1 MTTAALPA
9 ATAATPL
16 KRRRGS
22 GGPTSTSPAVTRRAQ
37 TRLGLLLVAPV
48 MIMTV
53 VFFLFPLGNALY
65 YSVVDFNGINPNPE
79 FVGLANFQEMFLD
92 PEVWHALGN
101 NFIWI
106 IVGTAAPLIIG
117 LLVSVLLWTTRT
129 GSPIYRVIFFLPYV
143 LPGVAIGI
151 VWGWIY
157 DPVSGWLN
165 QALTAIGLG
174 DLTRGWLG
182 DPNIALYAVLATAVW
197 ASTGFVIVIL
207 LSALRNVDIELVDSA
222 KIDGANPAQR
232 LWYVIL
238 PQIMPVFLMV
248 LTLTLVGGFSVF
260 DIIFIMTGGGPAGAT
275 NTIGTYAYSQ
285 AFELS
290 RIGYGT
296 TLALLI
302 TVLSVPFAVF
312 LNRLQRRLSLDG
324 TGA

>member
-1 MTTAALPA
+1 M
-9 ATAATPL
+9 
-16 KRRRGS
+16 
-22 GGPTSTSPAVTRRAQ
+22 TRRAQ
-37 TRLGLLLVAPV
+37 TRLGILLAAPV
-48 MIMTV
+48 AIMTI
-53 VFFLFPLGNALY
+53 VFFLFPLVNAVY
-65 YSVVDFNGINPNPE
+65 YSLVDFNGINPNPA
-79 FVGLANFQEMFLD
+79 FIGLANFAEMIFD

-101 NFIWI
+101 NLIWI
-106 IVGTAAPLIIG
+106 IGGTAAPLIIG
-117 LLVSVLLWTTRT
+117 LLVSVLLWTTRRGAT
-129 GSPIYRVIFFLPYV
+129 IYRIIFFLPYV

-165 QALTAIGLG
+165 QGLTAIGLG
-174 DLTRGWLG
+174 GLARGWLG

-207 LSALRNVDIELVDSA
+207 LSALRNVDVELVDAA
-222 KIDGANPAQR
+222 KIDGANPPQR

-302 TVLSVPFAVF
+302 TVLSVPFAVA